1 LLDQDPYTL
10 IFTYKKK
17 HLKNPHP
24 SINKREKVE
33 GVKKETKKR
42 EGIDK
47 IKRKR

>member
-10 IFTYKKK
+10 IFTYKKNI
-17 HLKNPHP
+17 LKTLTQEL
-24 SINKREKVE
+24 IKEKKME

-42 EGIDK
+42 EGIYK